1 MRRVRVKIC
10 GITRLQDALE
20 AIEQGADALGF
31 VFYRPSPRYIEPA
44 EAQKIIAQLPAFV
57 SMVGLFMDADRLFV
71 QDALDS
77 ANLDLLQFHGRETPG
92 FCRSFDRPYIK
103 AVPMREALDI
113 PAYCASFADSLGV
126 LLDSTKFG
134 AAGGSGERFD
144 WNTIPELKQSVIMAG
159 GIHVDNVLQAIRL
172 SGCYAVDVSSG
183 VEVAPG
189 KKDAYKMQKLF
200 NVVQAL
206 QA

>member
-10 GITRLQDALE
+10 GITRLQDAFD

-31 VFYRPSPRYIEPA
+31 VFYRPSPRYIEPSD
-44 EAQKIIAQLPAFV
+44 AQKIVAQLPAFV
-57 SMVGLFMDADRLFV
+57 TTVGLFMDADRLFV
-71 QDALDS
+71 EDALVS
-77 ANLDLLQFHGRETPG
+77 ANVDLLQFHGRETPT
-92 FCRSFDRPYIK
+92 FCRGFGRPYIK
-103 AVPMREALDI
+103 AVPMREAIDI
-113 PAYCASFADSLGV
+113 PAYCASFSDSLGV

-134 AAGGSGERFD
+134 VAGGSGERFD
-144 WNTIPELKQSVIMAG
+144 WSTIPALSQSVIMAG
-159 GIHVDNVLQAIRL
+159 GIHAGNVQQAIRL

-200 NVVQAL
+200 NAVYAL